1 MSASVSSRRSITG
14 RLTIGAVVLVIVAL
28 IVGGVAITLALH
40 RFVRAQVDQR
50 LDLQIAA
57 VAAALQPGADGRLEL
72 RGRVD
77 APPFD
82 HRRSGWSWSARGPER
97 GFSSSSLADSSFTP
111 AHHGPRHGPPH
122 DPDHPRPGP
131 PGTLGDV
138 DVVSRTLTTEVA
150 GQPVTITA
158 TAPRR
163 ALRDPLREV
172 LVPVALTL
180 VGLGLLLG
188 VGSVVLLRL
197 GLRPLAAVRRA
208 VEDVRHGRRERLPG
222 EQPPELAPLVGELN
236 ALLDENAEGLRRA
249 RGHVANLGHALKTPL
264 TSLALTLAHGPADAG
279 RRRLVEEMERRI
291 RHHLGRARAG
301 AVGAPARVSTVV
313 RPRLADLVGAL
324 AKIYA
329 ARGLAWSLDVDPA
342 VAVACEPQDLDEML
356 GNLLDNAC
364 KWAAGRVRVGA
375 RHAGRSL
382 EISVEDDGAGLPGE
396 RAPEALLPGRR
407 LDESVPG
414 DGFGLSICHE
424 LVELYG
430 GELRLERAELG
441 GLAAR
446 LTLPSAAPRAH

>member
-1 MSASVSSRRSITG
+1 MSKRATSRRSIAG
-14 RLTIGAVVLVIVAL
+14 RLTIGTVVLVIVAL

-50 LDLQIAA
+50 LDLQLVA

-82 HRRSGWSWSARGPER
+82 HRGSGWSWRADSPGQT
-97 GFSSSSLADSSFTP
+97 FSSSSLAGSSFTP
-111 AHHGPRHGPPH
+111 AHHGPHPGPPH
-122 DPDHPRPGP
+122 DADHPRPGP
-131 PGTLGDV
+131 PGTLEEV
-138 DVVSRTLTTEVA
+138 EVVSRTLTTELS
-150 GQPVTITA
+150 GLPVTITA
-158 TAPRR
+158 TAPLR

-172 LVPVALTL
+172 LTPVALML
-180 VGLGLLLG
+180 IGLGLLLG

-197 GLRPLAAVRRA
+197 GLRPLAAVRRD
-208 VEDVRHGRRERLPG
+208 VEEVRHGRLERLPD
-222 EQPPELAPLVGELN
+222 EQPLELMPLVDELN

-264 TSLALTLAHGPADAG
+264 TSLALTLEHEPADA
-279 RRRLVEEMERRI
+279 ERRGLVAEMDRCI

-301 AVGAPARVSTVV
+301 SVGAPARVSTAV
-313 RPRLADLVGAL
+313 RPRLDDLVAAL

-329 ARGLAWSLDVDPA
+329 ARGLVVTVEVDAA

-364 KWAAGRVRVGA
+364 KWTSGRIRVGA
-375 RHAGRSL
+375 HAVGRAV
-382 EISVEDDGAGLPGE
+382 EFAVEDDGAGLPSE
-396 RAPEALLPGRR
+396 RVPEALLPGRR

-414 DGFGLSICHE
+414 DGFGLSICRE
-424 LVELYG
+424 LAELYG
-430 GELRLERAELG
+430 GELRLERSALG

-446 LTLPSAAPRAH
+446 LVLPSAAPTR